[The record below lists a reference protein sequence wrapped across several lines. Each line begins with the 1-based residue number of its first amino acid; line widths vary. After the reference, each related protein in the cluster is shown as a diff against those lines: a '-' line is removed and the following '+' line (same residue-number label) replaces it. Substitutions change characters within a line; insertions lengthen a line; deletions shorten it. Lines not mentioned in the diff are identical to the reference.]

1 MTVFNADFFK
11 KNTTKSP
18 KERTSMK
25 LLRNRLFATVA
36 LLMLLA
42 GAAFASSGRVTL
54 LSLNDIHSRIYPE
67 GGVGGLAKAS
77 TVVNSIR
84 RESPGN
90 VLLFE
95 IGDVNEG
102 PLFFYFHGHAEMRG
116 LSLMGVDGGTL
127 GNHEFDL
134 GEEVLFEAVSR
145 ANFPIVVSNLRYK
158 DGRPAP
164 FPRWGTK
171 TTANGL
177 KVGYFGLV
185 PPALAS
191 VTLGSGSF
199 RAGQDL
205 PAEAEIMV
213 SLLQK
218 EGCDII
224 VLLSHC
230 GLEDDRLIAR
240 SAAGI
245 HAILGGHSHTLMEEA
260 EFVEGP
266 EGWVTAIGQAGSYA
280 RHLGRLDLAVEAGRV
295 SREETSWQA
304 IPLGKDVP
312 EDLRVAW
319 LIEPFR
325 ERLNE
330 KLEVPLAPQPADM
343 DARAEVLRRKEATLG
358 NFIADAFRWKAGTD
372 VAFIGGGSIRGDK
385 IYPAGSVSYA
395 DITNMMP
402 FGGSLWKG
410 TLSGEDLLKVL
421 ETSASAL
428 IAEGDVYDGAM
439 RVPTGGF
446 MQVSGLRFTL
456 DSRRQPLLIDSNS
469 VVRTAGSRLVKAE
482 MLQADGSWAPIDPR
496 ETYTVAVTDW
506 TASGGD
512 KHYIFKKNA
521 PLFTSLEQM
530 YLEATA
536 DYIRFRGEMAAAE
549 EGRITILK

>member
-1 MTVFNADFFK
+1 
-11 KNTTKSP
+11 
-18 KERTSMK
+18 MK
-25 LLRNRLFATVA
+25 LLRNRLFASLA
-36 LLMLLA
+36 LLMLLS
-42 GAAFASSGRVTL
+42 GAAFASTAQVTL
-54 LSLNDIHSRIYPE
+54 LSMNDIHGHIYPE
-67 GGVGGLAKAS
+67 DGVGGLAKAS
-77 TVVNSIR
+77 TVINRIR
-84 RESPGN
+84 AEAPGD

-116 LSLMGVDGGTL
+116 LSLLGVEAGTL

-164 FPRWGTK
+164 FPQWGAK

-177 KVGYFGLV
+177 KIGYFGLL

-191 VTLGSGSF
+191 VTSGSGSF

-205 PAEAEIMV
+205 PSEAERMI
-213 SLLQK
+213 SLLKK

-240 SAAGI
+240 STAGI
-245 HAILGGHSHTLMEEA
+245 HAILGGHSHTLMEGA
-260 EFVEGP
+260 ELIEGP
-266 EGWVTAIGQAGSYA
+266 DGWMTAVGQAGSYA
-280 RHLGRLDLAVEAGRV
+280 RHLGRMNLTVKDGRV
-295 SREETSWQA
+295 DREESSWQA
-304 IPLGKDVP
+304 IPLGKDIP

-343 DARAEVLRRKEATLG
+343 DARAEVLRRKEAALG
-358 NFIADAFRWKAGTD
+358 NFIADAFRWKVGTD

-385 IYPAGSVSYA
+385 IYLAGSVSYA

-410 TLSGEDLLKVL
+410 TLSGEDLLEVL

-446 MQVSGLRFTL
+446 LQVSGLRFTI

-482 MLQADGSWAPIDPR
+482 ILQADGSWGPIDPR
-496 ETYTVAVTDW
+496 KAYTVAVTDW
-506 TASGGD
+506 TGGGGD

-521 PLFTSLEQM
+521 PLFSSMQQM

-536 DYIRFRGEMAAAE
+536 DYIRFRGEMAAEE
-549 EGRITILK
+549 EGRITILE